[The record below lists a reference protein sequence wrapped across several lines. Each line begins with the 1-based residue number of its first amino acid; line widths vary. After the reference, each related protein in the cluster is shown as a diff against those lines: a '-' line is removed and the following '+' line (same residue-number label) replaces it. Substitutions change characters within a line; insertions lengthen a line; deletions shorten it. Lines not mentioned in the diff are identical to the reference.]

1 MVVKEISVHVIAVLV
16 VVQNKMLVIF
26 CKACSFIVIISEV
39 FDHCALYQTK

>member
-1 MVVKEISVHVIAVLV
+1 MQVIAVLV

-26 CKACSFIVIISEV
+26 CKACSFIAVRSEV